1 MAVVRRTPPPPNSL
15 YNGPKRQAPKLAT
28 GATNGIRN
36 IAEATEFASPNPPIE
51 FHSKMKIPNGLQPLI
66 DDGMVDTVV
75 RRLKSGK
82 EASVYIV
89 ACGDQRRCAK
99 VYKEAEQRGFH
110 KLAQYQEGRKTRS
123 SRDSR
128 AMGKRGRHGRRV
140 QEAEWK
146 NAEVD
151 ALYRLVSVGV
161 RVPVPYLIHEGV
173 LLMELVQ
180 DEHGDPAPRLN
191 DLDITP
197 DQARQWHTFMI
208 AQVVRMLCAGLIH
221 GDLSEFNVLLDV
233 NGPVIIDLP
242 QAVNAS
248 SNNNAFAM
256 LERDVNNMRATF
268 GRAAPELLET
278 AYAHEIWML
287 YEAGELTPNSALTG
301 RFTRDSA
308 APDVDAV
315 LKQIEDE
322 RREAEARER
331 RRENA
336 DAA

>member
-1 MAVVRRTPPPPNSL
+1 
-15 YNGPKRQAPKLAT
+15 
-28 GATNGIRN
+28 
-36 IAEATEFASPNPPIE
+36 
-51 FHSKMKIPNGLQPLI
+51 MKIPKGLQPLV

-75 RRLKSGK
+75 RSLKSGK

-89 ACGDQRRCAK
+89 ACGGQIRCAK
-99 VYKEAEQRGFH
+99 VYKEAQQRGFH

-123 SRDSR
+123 SRDAR
-128 AMGKRGRHGRRV
+128 AMGKRGRHGRKV

-151 ALYRLVSVGV
+151 ALYRLVGAGV
-161 RVPVPYLIHEGV
+161 RVPAPHLVHEGV

-180 DEHGDPAPRLN
+180 DAHGEPAPRLN
-191 DLDITP
+191 DVDVSAE
-197 DQARQWHTFMI
+197 QARAWHAFMM
-208 AQVVRMLCAGLIH
+208 AQITRMLCAGLIH

-233 NGPVIIDLP
+233 SGPVIIDLP
-242 QAVNAS
+242 QAVNAAG
-248 SNNNAFAM
+248 NNNAFAM

-278 AYAHEIWML
+278 QYAHEIWKL
-287 YEAGELTPNSALTG
+287 YEAGELTPDSLLTG
-301 RFTRDSA
+301 RFAHDST
-308 APDVDAV
+308 APDVNAV
-315 LKQIEDE
+315 LNQIEDE

-331 RRENA
+331 RREQA